1 MLVANRRLS
10 IGTWDLEA
18 VVVRFR
24 RAYLATL
31 TVCGLLATA
40 AAAQAGTT
48 QQYSGTIEVQRTY
61 AAYVTNSG
69 TQDASDEVQLTISN
83 PVFALAPG
91 STAQSPSFTLQNP
104 TSISY
109 TRAPETQTTYQLG
122 VTCIFTYSQDAGQ
135 QATGTL
141 SLGTAD
147 PAQGVTQV
155 LTVKVPIIVTTSAN
169 SSPSC
174 GSDVNKGIEFFKIPV
189 TVNLQLQSGFYGG
202 ITASGSQYFAASD
215 PIGPI
220 NQVYQGGLY
229 INSVEWVG
237 LKRSVKSQAADRLE
251 QQYRRAIEQ
260 CATQENY
267 FAMAPF
273 ARILSK
279 YYSADDCRQSAM
291 EAWETASAR
300 LDPPDPNYQSVVLPA
315 SVTARTSQDGCAKMA
330 KRDLRACHSLA
341 SAERR
346 YESAQAELLSI
357 DAAIVTTMN
366 RASTAQSA
374 GDTGAEQTQANALAV
389 YDSWQQS
396 VGHQA
401 DSAARALARVLE
413 RLHVLKRLSSQETA
427 SLFKRPLSGHVPAAM
442 ARALRS
448 AGVSPSAFSSALRR
462 AAPGLRP
469 GRFTLASA
477 LKTPITPSPAPSAEL
492 QLNPANLAELAT
504 GLQTA
509 GSLTSAQATT
519 VLNAITAYEA
529 APSGS
534 AAAARSS
541 LVAAAATLP
550 LTAQQFLDAAITL
563 MA

>member
-1 MLVANRRLS
+1 MRR
-10 IGTWDLEA
+10 G
-18 VVVRFR
+18 

-31 TVCGLLATA
+31 MICGLFATA
-40 AAAQAGTT
+40 PAAQAGTT
-48 QQYSGTIEVQRTY
+48 QQYSGSIEVQRTY
-61 AAYVTNSG
+61 SAYVTNGG
-69 TQDASDEVQLTISN
+69 TQDASDEAQLTISN

-91 STAQSPSFTLQNP
+91 STAQSPSYTLQNP

-109 TRAPETQTTYQLG
+109 TRAPLTQTTYQLG
-122 VTCIFTYSQDAGQ
+122 VTCIFTFSQDPGQ

-141 SLGTAD
+141 TAD

-155 LTVKVPIIVTTSAN
+155 LTVNVPIISTTSAN

-174 GSDVNKGIEFFKIPV
+174 GTGANKGIESFKIPV
-189 TVNLQLQSGFYGG
+189 TVNLQLQSGFYGS
-202 ITASGSQYFAASD
+202 ITAGGSQYFPASD

-229 INSVEWVG
+229 INSAEWVR
-237 LKRSVKSQAADRLE
+237 LKDSVKSQAIGRLSE
-251 QQYRRAIEQ
+251 QYRRAVEQ
-260 CATQENY
+260 CAAQENY

-273 ARILSK
+273 ARMLSK
-279 YYSADDCRQSAM
+279 YYSERDCRQSAM
-291 EAWETASAR
+291 EAYQTASAR
-300 LDPPDPNYQSVVLPA
+300 LDPPDPNYRSVVLPA

-330 KRDLRACHSLA
+330 KRDLKACHSLA

-374 GDTGAEQTQANALAV
+374 GDTGAEQTQADALAV

-401 DSAARALARVLE
+401 DSTARSLARVLE
-413 RLHVLKRLSSQETA
+413 RLHVLKRLSARETA
-427 SLFKRPLSGHVPAAM
+427 SLFKQPLSGHVPAAM

-448 AGVSPSAFSSALRR
+448 AGVSPSAFTSALRQ
-462 AAPGLRP
+462 AAPGMRP
-469 GRFTLASA
+469 GKFTLASA
-477 LKTPITPSPAPSAEL
+477 LKTPITPSPAPTADL

-519 VLNAITAYEA
+519 VFNAITAYEA

-541 LVAAAATLP
+541 LIAAAATLP